1 MFSQVASQ
9 SKSVSSETMAR
20 TLLLILAL
28 LSRQS
33 VQAFSVKRSEFNVNI
48 TGYHSHQQL
57 LSALDRVADMFPALV
72 SRYDLGTSVQGRA
85 IPAVK
90 LSGQSP
96 RPSLVPMVKYVG
108 NMHGD
113 EAVGRELLLGLV
125 EYLANNY
132 GVEERVTRLMDTT
145 EIHIVPTLNP
155 DGFEIKKLFGS
166 SQRENANGK
175 DLNRAF
181 PTWVGHSDVFVVL
194 CLIICCHFKERLG
207 QI

>member
-1 MFSQVASQ
+1 MV
-9 SKSVSSETMAR
+9 R
-20 TLLLILAL
+20 TLLLLGLLGLA
-28 LSRQS
+28 SIHSFRVTRS
-33 VQAFSVKRSEFNVNI
+33 AFSVNLSA
-48 TGYHSHQQL
+48 YHSHDQL
-57 LSALDRVADMFPALV
+57 LETLDRVATSFPELV
-72 SRYDLGTSVQGRA
+72 SRYDLGSSVQGRV

-90 LSGQSP
+90 LASQSP

-113 EAVGRELLLGLV
+113 ETVGRELLIALV

-132 GVEERVTRLMDTT
+132 GVEDRVTRLLDTT

-155 DGFEIKKLFGS
+155 DGFEVKKLFGS

-181 PTWVGHSDVFVVL
+181 PTWVMNTAL
-194 CLIICCHFKERLG
+194 HFLMFDEFQCEGRFGKN
-207 QI
+207 